1 MKPET
6 EEWVFKAEGNWAVA
20 GREMQA
26 KNPVWDVVCFL
37 AQQCAEQYLK
47 AFLEEQGIAFRKT
60 HDLVVLLD
68 ASSGTLVEL
77 DPLRPDLAYLG
88 TLGIAARY
96 PGTEADDVAAG
107 NAITIAEEVRS
118 AIRQKLGLS

>member
-6 EEWVFKAEGNWAVA
+6 AEWIAKAEGNWSVA

-26 KNPVWDVVCFL
+26 AQPVWNIVCFL

-47 AFLEEQGIAFRKT
+47 AFLEEQGITFRKT
-60 HDLVVLLD
+60 HDLVVLL
-68 ASSGTLVEL
+68 SSTSGSIKEL
-77 DPLRPDLAYLG
+77 HQYSRDLAYLG

-96 PGTEADDVAAG
+96 PGTDADQDITEDALRIAAV
-107 NAITIAEEVRS
+107 VR
-118 AIRQKLGLS
+118 AAVRAKLGVD